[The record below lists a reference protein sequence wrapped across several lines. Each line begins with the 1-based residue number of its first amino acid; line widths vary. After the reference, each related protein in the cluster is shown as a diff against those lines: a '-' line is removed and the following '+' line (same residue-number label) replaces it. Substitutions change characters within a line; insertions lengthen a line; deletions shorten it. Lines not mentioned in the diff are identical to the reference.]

1 MTAPEDSPRSALWV
15 LCAPYQDLLP
25 VRNLD
30 ALDAHPRLRRGS
42 AVVWQLEA
50 GDWGA
55 NFRLARDRPA
65 GVSLIMILPPA
76 DSPGSVSRLLEAAE
90 QCRPHSVLPF
100 HPDPAPEDLTALLK
114 RVPEDLSM
122 EFMDYLTWRGLGVD
136 QETRRVVRRIVDLSA
151 ELKSVTGVARSL
163 YMSRRS
169 LGRRFR
175 RRGLP
180 VPSHVLH
187 FARLLRASLALQGSS
202 RTLFEVARE
211 LGYPDGFAL
220 SNQMVRLTGIR
231 PRTVRKRVG
240 WEWIVESW
248 LRREASEGSI
258 TLRGRRAASSSFQDS
273 IQGHPPSDSPP
284 PSPPPSIEPSR
295 TQRPASDHP
304 GPWRRTARVAERHT

>member
-1 MTAPEDSPRSALWV
+1 MTALPDSSPSALWV

-30 ALDAHPRLRRGS
+30 ALEAHPRLRRGS
-42 AVVWQLEA
+42 AVVWQLGA

-55 NFRLARDRPA
+55 NFRRVRDRPA
-65 GVSLIMILPPA
+65 GVALIMILPSA
-76 DSPGSVSRLLEAAE
+76 DSLGVVSKLLEAAE

-100 HPDPAPEDLTALLK
+100 HAHPAPEDMTALLK
-114 RVPEDLSM
+114 RMPEDLPM

-136 QETRRVVRRIVDLSA
+136 QETRRVVRRIVELST
-151 ELKSVTGVARSL
+151 ELKSVSGVARSL

-169 LGRRFR
+169 LGRRLR
-175 RRGLP
+175 QRGLP
-180 VPSHVLH
+180 VPSHLLH

-202 RTLFEVARE
+202 RSLFEIACD

-240 WEWIVESW
+240 WEWIVEAW
-248 LRREASEGSI
+248 LQREAAEGAIS
-258 TLRGRRAASSSFQDS
+258 LRSR
-273 IQGHPPSDSPP
+273 PPADPVRDDATAVHSLPM
-284 PSPPPSIEPSR
+284 PSARS
-295 TQRPASDHP
+295 
-304 GPWRRTARVAERHT
+304 WRRTSRVAERHR

>member
-1 MTAPEDSPRSALWV
+1 MTASENPARSALWV

-25 VRNLD
+25 VSNLD
-30 ALDAHPRLRRGS
+30 ALEAHPRLRRGS
-42 AVVWQLEA
+42 AVIWQLEA
-50 GDWGA
+50 GDWGS
-55 NFRLARDRPA
+55 NFRMARDRPA
-65 GVSLIMILPPA
+65 GVALIMILPPA
-76 DSPGSVSRLLEAAE
+76 ESLGTVSRLLEAAE

-100 HPDPAPEDLTALLK
+100 HAAPAPEDLTTLL
-114 RVPEDLSM
+114 RRMPEDLPM

-136 QETRRVVRRIVDLSA
+136 QETRRLIRRIVELSA

-202 RTLFEVARE
+202 RTLFEIACE

-240 WEWIVESW
+240 WEWIVEAW

-258 TLRGRRAASSSFQDS
+258 TLRRQRATPSTFEDS
-273 IQGHPPSDSPP
+273 ISGHSLPAVSPASEVPSSDS
-284 PSPPPSIEPSR
+284 STI
-295 TQRPASDHP
+295 RPP
-304 GPWRRTARVAERHT
+304 GPEVPLQWRRTARVAERQR